1 MEKYIIAPP
10 AGSQTNAIGA
20 KDRPWEE
27 VHAKHYPG
35 INEYLAESTGYGIV
49 SGCEPSINGLT
60 VTVSAGVIHTADGR
74 RIEVPEQSITLDAAD
89 STRPRTDVVYLD
101 AAGKVQKKTGELSE
115 VHSTPAMPE
124 MQESDR
130 VLAVVAACDIK
141 ADNVTLLDRR
151 SMKDEIS
158 YGQAIYKAGLKLRYT
173 VGLSLHDMRN
183 NVINDFPKKGY
194 YVMRDDIDWVYVEQ
208 SKGVYTYDKYLNQL
222 KAYKNAGV
230 KGDCIFT
237 FNNELYQLEGESNNC
252 TYNAERAAA
261 YKKFV
266 LNFIKYMKEQG
277 ITGLIIE
284 IINEANFPVY
294 FYATE
299 DRVKNY
305 VNLAKSLYQDIKSID
320 KTTTVVTC
328 NFAVGEGNSVR
339 SLSELDA
346 ALSYGI
352 ADYSDAIGIHPY
364 TSGKPERMSEYYGY
378 LKTLIKK
385 VHHLDIP
392 IICDEIG
399 YSVCDNYVSGGKIL
413 ASESDRKNYIP
424 RIILN
429 NLKNNITLTC
439 IYCYRK
445 TGADSSTNSEELFG
459 IYNMDG
465 TKTSTA
471 IAIENLVD
479 LIGDMVYAGVY
490 EENQNSQVLQ
500 FVDKNGLVSYVMW
513 AYDGNETVVVNNRQY
528 TLDESPI
535 LVRDCGCKIRDYDES
550 VKELDSSDIMSNII
564 LSKNTLLDTDS
575 SFNDGNIAKDDNNV
589 ICGLNNTACGYSI
602 VNGRNNYCG
611 EYSMIKG
618 VSNIACGASQSKVQ
632 KINSVDDKKIYV
644 SNPTVYTAGEKC
656 LIHVPW
662 GNTIKGKIIKIETD
676 YVEIEASSI
685 IPSNSSYILGLLIEN
700 SSPTPFHQIAVG
712 SNCISTGINTFV
724 GSNECIGDSGLSF
737 TYGEGLINR
746 TAYSAMF
753 GKHNNINATG
763 LMVIGN
769 GTGAAKSNVFRVTEA
784 GAVYGQSAF
793 NSTGAD
799 YAEYF
804 EWKDGN
810 ANSDDRV
817 GLFVTM
823 DGEKIRIANNDDAY
837 ILGVVSGAPAIIG
850 NSYNDQWRN
859 MYVTDEFGRVKYE
872 DVMVPAETDGDGNII
887 RDEHVETRA
896 RLNPD
901 YDASKSYDGRE
912 SRKEWDAVGML
923 GVLAVKDDGT
933 CEVNGYCKPTD
944 DGMATKSDTGY
955 RVVARIADNI
965 IKVLFR

>member
-10 AGSQTNAIGA
+10 AGSQTNALGA
-20 KDRPWEE
+20 EDRPWEE
-27 VHAKHYPG
+27 VHANRYPG

-49 SGCEPSINGLT
+49 SGCEPSINGMT

-74 RIEVPEQSITLDAAD
+74 RVEVPEQSITLDAAD
-89 STRPRTDVVYLD
+89 ATKPRTDVVYLD

-115 VHSTPAMPE
+115 ANSTPAMPE

-130 VLAVVAACDIK
+130 VLAVVAACDLK

-173 VGLSLHDMRN
+173 IGLSLHDMRN

-237 FNNELYQLEGESNNC
+237 FNNKLYQLEGESNNC
-252 TYNAERAAA
+252 TYNAERADA

-299 DRVKNY
+299 DRVKHY
-305 VNLAKSLYQDIKSID
+305 VNIAKSLYQDIKSID

-424 RIILN
+424 RVILN

-500 FVDKNGLVSYVMW
+500 FVNKNGLVSYVMW
-513 AYDGNETVVVNNRQY
+513 AYDENETVVVNNRQY

-535 LVRDCGCKIRDYDES
+535 FVRDCGCKIRDYDES
-550 VKELDSSDIMSNII
+550 VKELDSSDITSNII

-575 SFNDGNIAKDDNNV
+575 SFNDGNIAKDDNNI

-611 EYSMIKG
+611 EYSVVKG
-618 VSNIACGASQSKVQ
+618 ISNIACGASKSKVQ

-644 SNPTVYTAGEKC
+644 SNPTVYTTGEEC

-685 IPSNSSYILGLLIEN
+685 IPSNSSYILGLLIKNGE
-700 SSPTPFHQIAVG
+700 PTPYHQIAVG
-712 SNCISTGINTFV
+712 SNCISTGINAFV
-724 GSNECIGDSGLSF
+724 GSNECIGNGGLSF
-737 TYGEGLINR
+737 TYGEGLINSISF
-746 TAYSAMF
+746 SAMF

-784 GAVYGQSAF
+784 GAVYGQSAY

-804 EWKDGN
+804 EWADGN
-810 ANSDDRV
+810 VDNEDRV
-817 GLFVTM
+817 GFFVTV
-823 DGEKIRIANNDDAY
+823 DGNKIRVANGSDKY
-837 ILGVVSGAPAIIG
+837 ILGIISGAPAMIG

-859 MYVTDEFGRVKYE
+859 MYVTDVFGRVQYE
-872 DVMVPAETDGDGNII
+872 NVTVPTETDGNGNVIHE
-887 RDEHVETRA
+887 EHVEKRA
-896 RLNPD
+896 CLKPD
-901 YDASKSYDGRE
+901 YDANQTYEGRE
-912 SRKEWDAVGML
+912 KRKEWSAVGML
-923 GVLAVKDDGT
+923 GVLPVRDDGT
-933 CEVNGYCKPTD
+933 CEVNGYCKVA
-944 DGMATKSDTGY
+944 DGGIATKANSGY
-955 RVVARIADNI
+955 RVVARVADNI